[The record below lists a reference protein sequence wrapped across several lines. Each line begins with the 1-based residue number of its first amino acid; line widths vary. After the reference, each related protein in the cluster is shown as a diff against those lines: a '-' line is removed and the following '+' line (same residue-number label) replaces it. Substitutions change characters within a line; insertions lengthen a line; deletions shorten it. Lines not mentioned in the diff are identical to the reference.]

1 MQVVLVTLYTYTCYD
16 IDVTIYITCEN
27 HPPSPPQLAGLILQ
41 CIAVCKDK
49 DKAKMKV
56 DKTQNYHIS
65 KCNNLF

>member
-1 MQVVLVTLYTYTCYD
+1 
-16 IDVTIYITCEN
+16 
-27 HPPSPPQLAGLILQ
+27 
-41 CIAVCKDK
+41 VCKDK